1 MHYIIYINT
10 FSNPISNNKVEKL
23 YKFAVITDLKWL
35 INKLEINLPFDNQ
48 RIKANIVPPELWS
61 FPSSECSRRK

>member
-23 YKFAVITDLKWL
+23 YNNSSLKT
-35 INKLEINLPFDNQ
+35 EYMATQP
-48 RIKANIVPPELWS
+48 
-61 FPSSECSRRK
+61 

>member
-23 YKFAVITDLKWL
+23 YKF
-35 INKLEINLPFDNQ
+35 
-48 RIKANIVPPELWS
+48 
-61 FPSSECSRRK
+61 CSYN

>member
-35 INKLEINLPFDNQ
+35 INKLEINLPLIIN
-48 RIKANIVPPELWS
+48 EL
-61 FPSSECSRRK
+61 KLI